1 MNISPSEK
9 IINTFIAKKPQSAVE
24 FLKSQGIQVSSDPN
38 FEEITSL
45 IYERYY
51 QNDKDFNT
59 ALGETI
65 AYGDNIG
72 FVITA
77 SIIVAIVGTGV
88 GAGFKAAQLNKDK
101 RIAENLAQVKKNAAA
116 LQTQAELDAQRAK
129 VISSSLEDY
138 KTGLEAESTQRRK
151 NAIIFVASIAVLGMV
166 AAVIFRK

>member
-1 MNISPSEK
+1 MSISPSEK
-9 IINTFIAKKPQSAVE
+9 IINTFIASKPQSAID
-24 FLKSQGIQVSSDPN
+24 FLKSQSVPLTSTPSLS
-38 FEEITSL
+38 EITERL
-45 IYERYY
+45 YERYY
-51 QNDKDFNT
+51 QNDKSFNT

-129 VISSSLEDY
+129 VISSSVEDY

-166 AAVIFRK
+166 SALIFRK